1 LPESKETILNET
13 ITPYKMAAV
22 AAKSANGRARA
33 GLKLKL
39 CTMILKNIFACRTL
53 QAHVNIK
60 YNAEGFW
67 PSEVYG
73 ILNFFGR
80 PKKMITDLGQFAN
93 LLEKSRSFL
102 TKQPE
107 EYEVSLRV

>member
-1 LPESKETILNET
+1 
-13 ITPYKMAAV
+13 MAAV

-60 YNAEGFW
+60 YDAEGIQ

-73 ILNFFGR
+73 ILILFGR
-80 PKKMITDLGQFAN
+80 TKRMITDLGQFAN